1 MDLCLKYFSSKD
13 YEDFRFLLISF
24 LPKYSS
30 IKKKGLLNIIIE
42 TEEDGLINS
51 ISNTKTIVIKL

>member
-13 YEDFRFLLISF
+13 YEDFRFLLSF